1 MFNHAHSS
9 FQVQVVVSD
18 GASPPKSDST
28 ELIVS
33 VLPNL
38 FAPAFNRVRYQAT
51 VLDIITFS
59 DVILR
64 VSANDDDVILQP
76 GVSPSNII
84 QLSCA
89 FVHALDLK
97 Q

>member
-33 VLPNL
+33 VLRNQ
-38 FAPAFNRVRYQAT
+38 FAPVSNRDRYQT
-51 VLDIITFS
+51 TLLDIITCS

-64 VSANDDDVILQP
+64 VSANDDDVFLQP
-76 GVSPSNII
+76 GVSPLNIT
-84 QLSCA
+84 QQSCV
-89 FVHALDLK
+89 FV
-97 Q
+97 